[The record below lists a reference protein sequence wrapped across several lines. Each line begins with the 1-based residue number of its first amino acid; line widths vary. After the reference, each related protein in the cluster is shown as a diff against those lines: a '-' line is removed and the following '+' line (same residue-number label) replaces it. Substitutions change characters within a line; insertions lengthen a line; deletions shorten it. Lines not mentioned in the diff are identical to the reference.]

1 MLISDEGR
9 LPSTSPALLFVSLLR
24 VTCLALGLTLLIAV
38 LKYATTSAVELEA
51 EISLT
56 SPLGAAAS
64 LPEDEEPPLAV
75 SFEELPEE
83 LPPALPLE
91 EPLLPVLFVSTVVMP
106 FQPILFQDQ
115 RMICS
120 KQSK

>member
-1 MLISDEGR
+1 M
-9 LPSTSPALLFVSLLR
+9 FVSLLR

-83 LPPALPLE
+83 LPKALP
-91 EPLLPVLFVSTVVMP
+91 VAGA
-106 FQPILFQDQ
+106 QLFQKFFQHVTVPDLP
-115 RMICS
+115 
-120 KQSK
+120 

>member
-24 VTCLALGLTLLIAV
+24 VICLALGLTLLIAV

-91 EPLLPVLFVSTVVMP
+91 EPLLPVLFVFTVVTP
-106 FQPILFQDQ
+106 FSANSFSG
-115 RMICS
+115 S
-120 KQSK
+120 KNDM